1 MSDTNDSLP
10 GGQQTTA
17 TGPDSHTLRKRSRR
31 AFLYALVVAACLG
44 TGALDTV
51 RAAGDAPTATLRV
64 VVISDMNESYGSTR
78 YADAVAGAVARI
90 VDLQPALVINTGD
103 MIAGQRLHPT
113 LVRREIDAMWSA
125 FHRAVTE
132 PLARAG
138 VPMAVTPG
146 NHDASSGA
154 RFRLEREIFREQWLP
169 RRPAVDFVDAG
180 NYPFSYAFSVGR
192 VLFVSLDA
200 TFVGV
205 MSELEREWL
214 RELLSR
220 QGARYSHRVVF
231 SHVPVWPVAV
241 GRETDYLGD
250 EKLEAIL
257 REGGV
262 DLFLSGHHHAYYP
275 GVKDGVRYVSQACL
289 GAAPRA
295 LIGSPT
301 HSGRA
306 ITLLEI
312 PAEGPIGV
320 EAYRAPDYTERID
333 RHELPERVSSRHAT
347 LVRDDLVPAKL
358 SSVPR

>member
-1 MSDTNDSLP
+1 MNDTSHSLP
-10 GGQQTTA
+10 NEQQTTA
-17 TGPDSHTLRKRSRR
+17 TGPHSVVQSKRSRR
-31 AFLYALVVAACLG
+31 AFLCALVVAACLG
-44 TGALDTV
+44 TGASGPAD
-51 RAAGDAPTATLRV
+51 AAGDAPTAALRV
-64 VVISDMNESYGSTR
+64 VVISDLNESYGSTR

-90 VDLQPALVINTGD
+90 VDRHPALVINTGD
-103 MIAGQRLHPT
+103 MIAGQRLQPP
-113 LVRREIDAMWSA
+113 LVRSEIDAMWTA

-154 RFRLEREIFREQWLP
+154 RFRLEREMFREQWLP
-169 RRPAVDFVDAG
+169 RRPVVDFVDAE

-205 MSELEREWL
+205 MSEREREWL
-214 RELLSR
+214 RNLPLR
-220 QGARYSHRVVF
+220 HGARYSHRIVF

-241 GRETDYLGD
+241 GRENDYLGD

-257 REGGV
+257 REGRV

-295 LIGSPT
+295 LIGSST

-306 ITLLEI
+306 ITVLEI
-312 PAEGPIGV
+312 PADGPIGV
-320 EAYRAPDYTERID
+320 DAYRAPDYTERID
-333 RHELPERVSSRHAT
+333 RHELPARVSSRHAT
-347 LVRDDLVPAKL
+347 LVRDDLVPVQ
-358 SSVPR
+358 VPSIQR